1 MTALIQ
7 LLLLVK
13 PGSFPDRPEPTA
25 HPKLGSRTI
34 DQVDDY
40 STDGR
45 NEGGNCYD
53 HQSEGYRGLIAQA
66 IVA

>member
-1 MTALIQ
+1 MTALLIQ

-13 PGSFPDRPEPTA
+13 PGSLPDRAEPAT

-40 STDGR
+40 SADGG
-45 NEGGNCYD
+45 NKGGNCYD
-53 HQSEGYRGLIAQA
+53 HQSEGYRGL
-66 IVA
+66 VFLV

>member
-7 LLLLVK
+7 LLLFVK
-13 PGSFPDRPEPTA
+13 PRSLPDRAEPTA

-40 STDGR
+40 SADGR
-45 NEGGNCYD
+45 NKGGNCYD
-53 HQSEGYRGLIAQA
+53 HQSEGYRGL
-66 IVA
+66 VFLV